1 VSRFFL
7 TRYASQDLDEIRFYL
22 APVPERHAA
31 PIRRHL
37 RSLLHEIA
45 AYPERGAIHS
55 QATRIFGE
63 EIRTRALPP
72 YRIFYRDHND
82 SPEVVAILHMARD
95 AQRILMERVQ

>member
-1 VSRFFL
+1 MSRFYL
-7 TRYASQDLDEIRFYL
+7 THHASEDLDEIRRYL
-22 APVPERHAA
+22 APVSERYAA

-55 QATRIFGE
+55 QAARIFGE

-72 YRIFYRDHND
+72 YRIFYRDHNG
-82 SPEVVAILHMARD
+82 SPEVIAIIHMARK
-95 AQRILMERVQ
+95 AERILTERVQ